1 MYVERLENWKFSQ
14 VPTHRSVQASEA
26 SESKSILAT
35 IDLEKA
41 LLSRAIFMVGRALG
55 KCPFSNGHNTEC
67 CVRSSLKK
75 CVAFGQCIC
84 IL

>member
-1 MYVERLENWKFSQ
+1 MDECESLHGFGIEMSLENWKFSQ

-41 LLSRAIFMVGRALG
+41 GPPL
-55 KCPFSNGHNTEC
+55 
-67 CVRSSLKK
+67 
-75 CVAFGQCIC
+75 
-84 IL
+84 

>member
-1 MYVERLENWKFSQ
+1 MDLASKCHYVCRIVERLENWKFSQ

-41 LLSRAIFMVGRALG
+41 GPPL
-55 KCPFSNGHNTEC
+55 
-67 CVRSSLKK
+67 
-75 CVAFGQCIC
+75 
-84 IL
+84 